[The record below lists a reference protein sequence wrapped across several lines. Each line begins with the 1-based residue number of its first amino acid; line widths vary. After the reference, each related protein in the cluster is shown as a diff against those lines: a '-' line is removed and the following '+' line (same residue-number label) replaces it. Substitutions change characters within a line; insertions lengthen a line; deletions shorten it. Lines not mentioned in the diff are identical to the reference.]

1 MTARN
6 HSRPSK
12 RWSVRVLPDQFARD
26 EAAPAGVAERLP
38 RVDLSPAGTRH
49 QVGSCPVGLDAV
61 EEPVR
66 APLRTRQDP
75 QLLSQPFGV
84 LPLCVG
90 ANQVRSAR
98 SLVRYLVAYRMAR
111 SACSVPPSI
120 PRTSTVPSVATY
132 AGPSAYATCVIAWSQ
147 VLSGSPRPG
156 VYKGLPGLVPD
167 RRTVG
172 LVHELVEPR
181 PPHLVVGAGRYLLG
195 ERSWRGAPH
204 GVAGV
209 SGRPALHL
217 DRAGVLDLPTHGPP
231 VVLPEPV
238 EYVREEDEPD
248 GLVSVVVRVRV
259 QRRAEL
265 AVLLAVEQPA
275 RARLEL
281 APPHP
286 PAGVDRPRRRG
297 AWW

>member
-1 MTARN
+1 V
-6 HSRPSK
+6 H
-12 RWSVRVLPDQFARD
+12 LP
-26 EAAPAGVAERLP
+26 
-38 RVDLSPAGTRH
+38 PAGTRH

-75 QLLSQPFGV
+75 QLLSQPFGEILGEV
-84 LPLCVG
+84 LGGVPDGPLSVLG
-90 ANQVRSAR
+90 AALDPAHVDRAQRGHVRR
-98 SLVRYLVAYRMAR
+98 SFGVRDLCHRF
-111 SACSVPPSI
+111 VPGVE
-120 PRTSTVPSVATY
+120 RF
-132 AGPSAYATCVIAWSQ
+132 
-147 VLSGSPRPG
+147 PRPG
-156 VYKGLPGLVPD
+156 VYKGLLGLVPD
-167 RRTVG
+167 RRPVDR
-172 LVHELVEPR
+172 VHELVEPR

-286 PAGVDRPRRRG
+286 PAGVDCPRRRG